1 MSNSVEL
8 YSFAACPFAQRTRM
22 VLAEKSI
29 DHERHEIDL
38 YNRPENW
45 KEISPTGKVPLL
57 RHRGATIYESTIIN
71 QYLDESFPERPLM
84 PDTALG
90 RAQARIWMDH
100 CDHRFLG
107 TMHNLMRLRDDAEKL
122 PDASDKATAVLK
134 ELETRGMENRGDGP
148 YWLGS
153 QPTLVDFQYL
163 PFFERMPVYEALCD
177 FVWPAECMQLKDW
190 FAAMCELD
198 SVSATLR
205 PVDAHIE
212 QQQRLNERIAAAR
225 RGAA

>member
-1 MSNSVEL
+1 
-8 YSFAACPFAQRTRM
+8 
-22 VLAEKSI
+22 
-29 DHERHEIDL
+29 
-38 YNRPENW
+38 
-45 KEISPTGKVPLL
+45 
-57 RHRGATIYESTIIN
+57 
-71 QYLDESFPERPLM
+71 
-84 PDTALG
+84 
-90 RAQARIWMDH
+90 
-100 CDHRFLG
+100 
-107 TMHNLMRLRDDAEKL
+107 
-122 PDASDKATAVLK
+122 VLK